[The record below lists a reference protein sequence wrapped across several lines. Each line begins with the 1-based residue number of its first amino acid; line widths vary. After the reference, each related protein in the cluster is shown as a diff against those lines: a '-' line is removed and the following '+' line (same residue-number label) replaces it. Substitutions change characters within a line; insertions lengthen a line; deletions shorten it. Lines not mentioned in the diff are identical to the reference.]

1 VGLRDLKK
9 RQTREQIIGT
19 AARLFAE
26 RGFEHVTVADVA
38 REAQV
43 SLATVFNYFAG
54 KEDLFYSPLDD
65 FGDRL
70 VDAVRGRPAGE
81 PAVAAF
87 RRQLEGTGGLLQRAE
102 AGDADAVQRMRTV
115 HQVIA
120 DSPALQARESQA
132 FARTTAR
139 LAGVLAETADEDAG
153 IRAAVVAHALMG
165 VHRALVDYV
174 RRRVLSGDL
183 AHLDADVRR
192 HTAAAFTLIE
202 TGLAGA

>member
-1 VGLRDLKK
+1 MGLRELKK
-9 RQTREQIIGT
+9 RQTREQIIGA

-70 VDAVRGRPAGE
+70 VDAVRGRAAGE
-81 PAVAAF
+81 PAVVAF
-87 RRQLEGTGGLLQRAE
+87 RRQLEGSGGLLERAE
-102 AGDADAVQRMRTV
+102 AGDADAVHQLRTV

-120 DSPALQARESQA
+120 DSPALQARELQA

-139 LAGVLAETADEDAG
+139 LAEALSAGDEDSEL
-153 IRAAVVAHALMG
+153 RATVVAHACSHG
-165 VHRALVDYV
+165 
-174 RRRVLSGDL
+174 
-183 AHLDADVRR
+183 
-192 HTAAAFTLIE
+192 
-202 TGLAGA
+202 